1 MNVGWD
7 GGLVLLLLCFF
18 CVHPMR
24 PEELL
29 GIAMAT
35 AGLKKPPK
43 KTATVASAAPV
54 HANAGVGYHN
64 KVLSTGASLDPP
76 PPPPLDVASL
86 VLSEC
91 LTQPSTFDEP
101 PVTYTRPPSALK
113 PPTKSRKS
121 HAVFD

>member
-1 MNVGWD
+1 
-7 GGLVLLLLCFF
+7 
-18 CVHPMR
+18 MR
-24 PEELL
+24 PEQLL

-35 AGLKKPPK
+35 AGWKSPET
-43 KTATVASAAPV
+43 TAAAAPV
-54 HANAGVGYHN
+54 YADVDADVGDH

-101 PVTYTRPPSALK
+101 PVTYTRPHAAPK

-121 HAVFD
+121 QHAVFD